1 MNFIERKIV
10 KVVATLKLSQIRP
23 FKDAILKGEF
33 KKYLDHIFKG
43 EDRIYLPFTSNKEV
57 KVPSTINNYIE
68 SKGYSIADYKAG
80 LAVNKKGRLLKI
92 GKLLKDEP
100 ELFKEFNTSRSGSKK
115 DNLMIV
121 ISRHPYDIVG
131 ASTDRGWESCLNL
144 DGGSNKHYLHKE
156 IDNGTLVAYVINGN
170 DKNIEKPVCRRF
182 IKQWINVK
190 DKDDVIIYPEK
201 KVYGTEVPG
210 FRDAVLG
217 WIKTFQKLKGIYQF
231 NEELYPDNPNKDENI
246 IDENEKFLNSRKV
259 SDKLQEYYNEHPD
272 DRKNSG
278 MVNFR
283 LEYYEDNPDDKD
295 AKKDKNENIRIIYYK
310 NYPYD
315 KDAKNDKYVSIR
327 EIYYKNNPDDEDAKK
342 DKNKNIRKMYY
353 INHPDDKDAKNDKNK
368 KNVL

>member
-231 NEELYPDNPNKDENI
+231 NKESYLDNPNKDENT

-278 MVNFR
+278 MVDFR
-283 LEYYEDNPDDKD
+283 LE
-295 AKKDKNENIRIIYYK
+295 
-310 NYPYD
+310 
-315 KDAKNDKYVSIR
+315 
-327 EIYYKNNPDDEDAKK
+327 YYKNNPDDEDAKK
-342 DKNKNIRKMYY
+342 DKNEIIREIYYINHPDDEDAKKDKDEYIRLTYYRRNPKNKDAKNDKYGSIRKMYY
-353 INHPDDKDAKNDKNK
+353 INHPDDKD
-368 KNVL
+368 